1 MTPDSIPH
9 LCGGLFFALLL
20 EAKKPRRKAKN
31 KLKGGTDGLNNPD
44 VYAGLINVVLG
55 EGFYGNSTLKKAASN
70 YKNCKESK
78 GSYVPFTEPSTISAF
93 HSAVTKKDPNIL
105 KRMSGFVEQYLNTT
119 KCCEWLVPALI
130 ELMQKDE
137 NINQAQL
144 IAIDT
149 TESRRINELHLA
161 ECIQLQPFLIS
172 VLDLVMQYSPDAES
186 GRSTFETLYFQSGN
200 KNEWKYREDNILGKS
215 LPPIKIISVPFS
227 GTTATEETTPQSV
240 EPISDDFP
248 TDFIPTEEKSDDD
261 ILMEPMIAGLTT
273 FATAVEALKHQ
284 QADAIRKNKQR
295 HIDEGLLDQFKND
308 CDTTLRYCI
317 DKDPAS
323 EPIRTTINDEITDI
337 VQKWQFEL
345 RKISDDEMR
354 GLVVATIK
362 TLSAYTLYL
371 SDKYLRFNE
380 DNSMLIFRNSS
391 TEEGE
396 RLREDFRPNSLHL
409 RKNLNTLY
417 KKLWP
422 APEIDVDDDSVS
434 SDTPE
439 NTADNVEN
447 AAEAKVVQQT
457 IVNQYGDNPV
467 IINHVNKLK
476 L

>member
-1 MTPDSIPH
+1 MTPDNIPH

-31 KLKGGTDGLNNPD
+31 KLKGGTDGLNNPN

-55 EGFYGNSTLKKAASN
+55 EGFYGDSTLEKAASN

-78 GSYVPFTEPSTISAF
+78 GSYVPFTEPATISAF

-105 KRMSGFVEQYLNTT
+105 KRMSGFVEQYLNAT
-119 KCCEWLVPALI
+119 KCCEWLAPALI

-137 NINQAQL
+137 NIDQAQL
-144 IAIDT
+144 IAINT
-149 TESRRINELHLA
+149 TESRRIDELHLA

-186 GRSTFETLYFQSGN
+186 GRSTFETLYSQSGK

-215 LPPIKIISVPFS
+215 LPQINIISVPFS
-227 GTTATEETTPQSV
+227 ETVAAKVTTSQFA
-240 EPISDDFP
+240 EPISDDLP
-248 TDFIPTEEKSDDD
+248 TDFIPPEEKSDDD
-261 ILMEPMIAGLTT
+261 VLMEPMIAGLTT

-295 HIDEGLLDQFKND
+295 HIDEELLAQFKND

-317 DKDPAS
+317 DKDPTG
-323 EPIRTTINDEITDI
+323 EPISPTITDEISAI

-345 RKISDDEMR
+345 RKISDDETR
-354 GLVVATIK
+354 GLIVATIK

-380 DNSMLIFRNSS
+380 NNSMLIFRNSS
-391 TEEGE
+391 AEEGE
-396 RLREDFRPNSLHL
+396 RLRDDLRPNSLHL
-409 RKNLNTLY
+409 RKELNDLY

-422 APEIDVDDDSVS
+422 APEIDVDEDSVS
-434 SDTPE
+434 SDTSE
-439 NTADNVEN
+439 DTANN
-447 AAEAKVVQQT
+447 AESATEAKVVQQT

-467 IINHVNKLK
+467 MINHVDNLK